1 MGFGRRARQ
10 IGSVHSAFVAPSLL
24 LRSRLV
30 SLASAIFSWRIRS
43 DQHSA
48 HSYELPLRWV
58 DVLNPATNQLVT
70 KVPQSTQQVCTL
82 PLSSA
87 LEAWLLHLLFIQFTF
102 RLFKEMERAVESA
115 KSAFSTWSKTT
126 PLARQQ
132 VERETGLLS
141 RRPTVDCESQCDQP
155 PR

>member
-70 KVPQSTQQVCTL
+70 KVPQSTQQVFTL

-87 LEAWLLHLLFIQFTF
+87 YWRPGCYICCSYNLP
-102 RLFKEMERAVESA
+102 SA
-115 KSAFSTWSKTT
+115 ILRKWSEQ
-126 PLARQQ
+126 LNQQ
-132 VERETGLLS
+132 NQPFPPGPR
-141 RRPTVDCESQCDQP
+141 QP
-155 PR
+155 PWLGSRWRRRQGCYQEGQQ